1 MRAPLLVYGVHG
13 DEGRRL
19 EGVVRRYVPR
29 GFEVVKLFDD
39 VRYVST
45 LDPRYYLS
53 ELGERWVRLVVSKD
67 FDAYVE
73 LHAYRPWSYRRL
85 VVPRGKVPGLVDLG
99 EGVLLGSVPRGKA
112 VVLGPVLALTVEVP
126 DGYRG
131 SVLKELLEGVLRAE
145 GGWDFASWLVNRF
158 GEAGEEALIRFFR
171 YSMGSRDPF

>member
-1 MRAPLLVYGVHG
+1 MRSPLLVYGVHG

-19 EGVVRRYVPR
+19 EDVARRYVPE

-45 LDPRYYLS
+45 LDPQYYLS
-53 ELGERWVRLVVSKD
+53 ELGKRWIETVISRD

-73 LHAYRPWSYRRL
+73 LHAYRPGSYRRL
-85 VVPRGKVPGLVDLG
+85 VVSRGEVPGLVDLG

-112 VVLGPVLALTVEVP
+112 MVLGPVLALTVEVP

-131 SVLKELLEGVLRAE
+131 NVLRELLEGVLRAE
-145 GGWDFASWLVNRF
+145 DGWDFASWLVDRF